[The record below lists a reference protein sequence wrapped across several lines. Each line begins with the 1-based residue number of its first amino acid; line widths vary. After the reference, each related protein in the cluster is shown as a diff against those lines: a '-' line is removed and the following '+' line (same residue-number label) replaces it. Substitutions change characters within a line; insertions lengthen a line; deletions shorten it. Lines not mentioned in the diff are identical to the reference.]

1 VPGPGPG
8 CSKQLLQLLR
18 EPRLL
23 QVDLVLLGSVL
34 STCERLHRWRSAL
47 EVFHLGLQVTDVQQL
62 PVQQILPSCHHLLA
76 TCSKASRWSVGLQL
90 LQQLE
95 LRQLAPD
102 GVTFAGMVEAMS
114 CSARWRDALLVVE
127 GMWRRKVGIGQNYY
141 KLLAPTWIWMV

>member
-102 GVTFAGMVEAMS
+102 GVTFAVMVEAMS